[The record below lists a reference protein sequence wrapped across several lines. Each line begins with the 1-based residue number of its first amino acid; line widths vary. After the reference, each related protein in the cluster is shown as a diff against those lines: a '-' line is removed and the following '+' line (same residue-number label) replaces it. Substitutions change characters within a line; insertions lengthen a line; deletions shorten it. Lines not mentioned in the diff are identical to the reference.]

1 MCNTIDPDVAL
12 TAPRKPSRFI
22 LSLEWHYDQYLL
34 WLVVEPY
41 PSEKYEFVS
50 WDDEIP
56 NIWKVIKF
64 HGSIIDY
71 YIPLNTI
78 QSHYQKSH

>member
-12 TAPRKPSRFI
+12 KAPRKPTRFI
-22 LSLEWHYDQYLL
+22 PSLEWHYDQYLL

-50 WDDEIP
+50 LDDEIP
-56 NIWKVIKF
+56 NWMESHKIPWF
-64 HGSIIDY
+64 HYWLYPII
-71 YIPLNTI
+71 
-78 QSHYQKSH
+78 SH

>member
-50 WDDEIP
+50 WDDDIP
-56 NIWKVIKF
+56 N
-64 HGSIIDY
+64 
-71 YIPLNTI
+71 
-78 QSHYQKSH
+78 